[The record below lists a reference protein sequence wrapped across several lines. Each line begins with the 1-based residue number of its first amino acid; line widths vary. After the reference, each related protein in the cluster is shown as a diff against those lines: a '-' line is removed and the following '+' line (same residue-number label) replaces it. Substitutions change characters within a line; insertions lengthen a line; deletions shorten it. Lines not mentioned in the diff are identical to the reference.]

1 MRERG
6 YGRVVTISSE
16 AGRVGL
22 DINVSMYGAGK
33 AGAVGLMKHLAKEVG
48 PAGVTVNALSLGLM
62 DNLGSDWA
70 AKVAQSFPIPRPGSP
85 ADAGAAV
92 VFLASEEAGWI
103 TGQVLPVNGG
113 ANT

>member
-1 MRERG
+1 
-6 YGRVVTISSE
+6 
-16 AGRVGL
+16 
-22 DINVSMYGAGK
+22 
-33 AGAVGLMKHLAKEVG
+33 MKHLAKEVG

-62 DNLGSDWA
+62 DNVGSDWA
-70 AKVAQSFPIPRPGSP
+70 AKVAESFPIPRPGSP